1 MIMLGIMTKPNIAL
15 LLPLLFATGCASTLT
30 KPGQHVEI
38 ASQPPAANRYMDIG
52 EFVAAEPYDFR
63 GDEEDCKDLIRDYAG
78 RDGADIIVIKAENR
92 VPCVT
97 DANRSCMSM
106 RAEAYRTL

>member
-1 MIMLGIMTKPNIAL
+1 MIMLGIMTKSKIAVLFPIL
-15 LLPLLFATGCASTLT
+15 LTTGCAYTLT

-38 ASQPPAANRYMDIG
+38 ASAPPATSRYLDIG

-63 GDEEDCKDLIRDYAG
+63 GDEDDCKDLIRDYAG
-78 RDGADIIVIKAENR
+78 RDGADIVVIKENTR
-92 VPCVT
+92 QPCET
-97 DANRSCMSM
+97 APKRSCVAM